1 MAEPGRGSLRLKP
14 LAVLVT
20 GMLLG
25 TMVVFVF
32 AIALYLRT
40 AHGVAFTINTTRAMP
55 EGDFANLWAAG
66 KLAASGR
73 TDTLYSSYLFE
84 LWRRAYFGA
93 RIITTDWIYPPFT
106 LLLAVPMSW
115 MGLRTGYIV
124 WMLFSIFGSA
134 FLLRL
139 VRLSWPVI
147 LLGIFSPASIYSMM
161 LGQYGTLVGA
171 AFVASLLAAPRRP
184 LLSGGLTGIMILKPQ
199 IALLIPI
206 VWLAQRN
213 ARAIAMACAITAVLA
228 TLVTLLFGP
237 SVWSDFWANAPA
249 NSRGILEDIYP
260 QGYQRNG
267 ASIFWMARSLGS
279 NLAMAYTAQ
288 IISAGLATIMV
299 WLVWRMPSVNP
310 VARMAITV
318 FFTLLCSPYGY
329 VIDMIGY
336 SIALVCLAEQR
347 DWRIGLLD
355 VVLFTWPGLCLL
367 TTSLIHILLTPILL
381 LCAAMMAWRLLQQP
395 PRLVGTTGIIEA

>member
-1 MAEPGRGSLRLKP
+1 MAL
-14 LAVLVT
+14 
-20 GMLLG
+20 LLG
-25 TMVVFVF
+25 TMVVMVF
-32 AIALYLRT
+32 GIEFKLRW
-40 AHGVAFTINTTRAMP
+40 AHGAQFALNTTRTMP

-84 LWRRAYFGA
+84 LWRRADFGA

-124 WMLFSIFGSA
+124 WTLLSILGSA

-147 LLGIFSPASIYSMM
+147 LLGIFSPASIYCIM

-228 TLVTLLFGP
+228 ALVTLSFGP
-237 SVWSDFWANAPA
+237 SVWSNFWANAPA

-260 QGYQRNG
+260 QGYQTIG
-267 ASIFWMARSLGS
+267 VSIFWMARSLGS
-279 NLAMAYTAQ
+279 NLAVAYTAQ

-299 WLVWRMPSVNP
+299 WHVWRMPSVNP

-318 FFTLLCSPYGY
+318 FLTLLCDPYGY
-329 VIDMIGY
+329 VIDMFGY

-347 DWRIGLLD
+347 SWRIGFLD

-381 LCAAMMAWRLLQQP
+381 LYAAMMALRLLQP
-395 PRLVGTTGIIEA
+395 PLRLVDTTGIKAVLKWHNPV